1 MFSTNQ
7 QPTYSYYN
15 FGTAG
20 IHNQQFNE
28 GEEARWSLEDPRFVS
43 STEEQLWRVDEPA
56 QYQGIQDV
64 GKFGVQGYSNQD
76 ETNQRSSF
84 PHYTSTQH
92 LHLYDLGVNFE
103 NRPAPPFEPSHY
115 PERNDA
121 SNQLAS
127 HYSSAAYNYSSHP
140 PSFQQE
146 LPLPS
151 YPVDSPYP
159 PLSSANSRSHPPMHG
174 HPDPRLLHG
183 DQHDPTLSA
192 RYQPSFENLPTASDF
207 RPAHLGRPSSL
218 NSLKYGSDRSQSSPP
233 RGRQSPG
240 SSNLTQ
246 KTPRRLNSNL
256 SISIEQADS
265 TTRLSNHSPD
275 SSSGTSFSTSPYR
288 SLPSP
293 LSPVRKRPHSS
304 HYENSQ
310 HHSALSGYTNN
321 STSSTTSYIPAT
333 NEHLNGSSFQ
343 QARSETLNF
352 GGTSQLVDNYRL
364 EQGVGELQLA
374 SRPSS
379 SSASP
384 ATYLQTIPFPTPAS
398 DPLPLPPP
406 RLSASFGDTR
416 RVRESEIR
424 DYIRATDKLQ
434 AGERTVLIL
443 NPRIAQRSYGT
454 ERRLLNP
461 PPMAYLLGTS
471 WHSHSTSS
479 YPGHL
484 PSPPS
489 SRRVLSTPDV
499 QVSIYPPRSAEK
511 EALSSKESL
520 PTAHWM
526 APDGKMII
534 EQEENDSVPISGRFI
549 SKSLAVSLEGDLN
562 KDTISDVRTVVTV
575 LDRETQQLVGTFL
588 GKPITVISKPSKK
601 KSILAGGV
609 AGLNHGSL
617 VALFN
622 RAKAGSGSTRYLC
635 TSGPQANFPTTDWK
649 SMTSNAPRPFAP
661 NDTSDVRFVSKTHS
675 WDAFIVYVVDLSIPT
690 SGEGYIQLPAPQQG
704 YPKPPLNVVPVDTRN
719 PQALYYNQP
728 VVLQCLATGVVSP
741 VLILRRIDSRTTVI
755 GGGSIEPPPPNLV
768 EISHLSVAPGERIGE
783 PVSQYKNVAFEV
795 YQASP
800 APRSDNPFDRRLP
813 MSSFLGC
820 INDEIGIHVAEEEK
834 MIIKSDQPLTSPPLK
849 VPSPSSQLRSPLY
862 ASTNSYAPSSS
873 GFESISEGSS
883 DDSESK
889 KKRARTSTTMGFTPQ
904 ALVPPSPVS
913 NRTAPRHKRRGQSLS
928 SLASLQKSR
937 SPSPRQGSELVWTVP
952 CGESGVWSIL
962 AIDLARHTFFVPHS
976 VDSMP
981 VASIYAPSSSQES
994 YPIPSTPIGPAL
1006 PSALRCEISRT
1017 DRSIDNGSNYAVL
1030 HGDNFDSSYTVW
1042 VGDQPCSEQTVQSSK
1057 SILFR
1062 PAAAPSAFN
1071 HPIPPR
1077 RISIVRFDGVVFP
1090 TNVYY
1095 RD

>member
-1 MFSTNQ
+1 MFSTHQ

-20 IHNQQFNE
+20 SHNQQFNE

-43 STEEQLWRVDEPA
+43 STEEQLWRVDEPT
-56 QYQGIQDV
+56 QCSGLDYE
-64 GKFGVQGYSNQD
+64 GKFGMQEYSNQY

-84 PHYTSTQH
+84 PHYSSTHQ
-92 LHLYDLGVNFE
+92 LHFYSEAGVNFDS
-103 NRPAPPFEPSHY
+103 RPVAQFEPSVDLERNSIPNQVTPHY
-115 PERNDA
+115 P
-121 SNQLAS
+121 
-127 HYSSAAYNYSSHP
+127 SAAYNYSSHQLP
-140 PSFQQE
+140 FQQD
-146 LPLPS
+146 LPLSS
-151 YPVDSPYP
+151 YPTDSPYP
-159 PLSSANSRSHPPMHG
+159 PLPPANSQYRPSTG
-174 HPDPRLLHG
+174 SYPDPRLLHG

-207 RPAHLGRPSSL
+207 RPPHLGRPSSL

-240 SSNLTQ
+240 SSNQIQ

-265 TTRLSNHSPD
+265 AARFSNHSPD

-293 LSPVRKRPHSS
+293 LSPLRKRPHSS
-304 HYENSQ
+304 HHDHSQ
-310 HHSALSGYTNN
+310 HDPALGGYSSNP
-321 STSSTTSYIPAT
+321 TSSTASYKLGAD
-333 NEHLNGSSFQ
+333 EQAYGSRLEQPSLEPSQ
-343 QARSETLNF
+343 LASTM
-352 GGTSQLVDNYRL
+352 QLVDNYRL
-364 EQGVGELQLA
+364 EQGVGELHLA

-379 SSASP
+379 SNAP
-384 ATYLQTIPFPTPAS
+384 PLNYRQMIPFPTPAS

-406 RLSASFGDTR
+406 RLSANLEDTR

-434 AGERTVLIL
+434 AGERTILIL

-471 WHSHSTSS
+471 WHSLSTNSF
-479 YPGHL
+479 PGHL

-489 SRRVLSTPDV
+489 SRGILSTPDLH
-499 QVSIYPPRSAEK
+499 VSIYPPRSAEK

-520 PTAHWM
+520 PTANWM
-526 APDGKMII
+526 APDGKTIT
-534 EQEENDSVPISGRFI
+534 EQEENAPTPISGRFI

-562 KDTISDVRTVVTV
+562 KDTVSDVRTVVTV
-575 LDRETQQLVGTFL
+575 LDRETQQLVCTVL

-649 SMTSNAPRPFAP
+649 TMTSNAPRPFAP

-675 WDAFIVYVVDLSIPT
+675 WDAFIIYVVDLTIPT

-704 YPKPPLNVVPVDTRN
+704 YPKPPLNVVPVDIRK

-755 GGGSIEPPPPNLV
+755 GGGSLEPPPPNLI

-813 MSSFLGC
+813 KSSFLGC

-834 MIIKSDQPLTSPPLK
+834 LIIKSDQPHTSPPLN
-849 VPSPSSQLRSPLY
+849 VPSPSSQLRNPLY
-862 ASTNSYAPSSS
+862 ASTNSYIPASA

-904 ALVPPSPVS
+904 AFVPPSPAS
-913 NRTAPRHKRRGQSLS
+913 NRNASRHKRRGQSLS

-937 SPSPRQGSELVWTVP
+937 SPSPRQGSEIVWTVP

-962 AIDLARHTFFVPHS
+962 AIDLARHTFFIPTS

-981 VASIYAPSSSQES
+981 VASMYASSSQETN
-994 YPIPSTPIGPAL
+994 PIPSTPIGPAL
-1006 PSALRCEISRT
+1006 PSAVRCELSSAQ
-1017 DRSIDNGSNYAVL
+1017 RSMDDG
-1030 HGDNFDSSYTVW
+1030 SSYA
-1042 VGDQPCSEQTVQSSK
+1042 GDQPCSEQTVQSSK

-1062 PAAAPSAFN
+1062 PAPAPSAFN
-1071 HPIPPR
+1071 HPVPPR